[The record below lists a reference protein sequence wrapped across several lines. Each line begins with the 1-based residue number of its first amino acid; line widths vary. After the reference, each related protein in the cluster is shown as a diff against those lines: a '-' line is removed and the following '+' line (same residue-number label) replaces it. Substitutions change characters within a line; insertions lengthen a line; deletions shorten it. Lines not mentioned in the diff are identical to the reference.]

1 VERRSVR
8 LDRGVAGSDYPPNR
22 ARRCAPQATP
32 RVATPPVLRL
42 IATAGPGLLVM
53 LADTDAGNVV
63 TAAQG
68 GAQWGYR
75 LLPLILALVP
85 LLYIVQELTV
95 RLGIHTGRGHG
106 ELIRERFGAG
116 WAWLSTAGL
125 AAATIGSLVTEF
137 TAVAGV
143 GELYG
148 LARDLTLP
156 VAAVALLAVVA
167 TGSYRRVERTAVVI
181 GLFELAFF
189 AVAWAAH
196 PSLKA
201 LARDAVHPPV
211 DNRAFMYL
219 AAAIVGATFN
229 PWMVFYQQSAVV
241 DKGLRPADHP
251 VARWDTAVGAVL
263 TQLLTAAVLV
273 ATASVFAGTGGP
285 PALRNIGDISRA
297 LSPAL
302 GVRLGRLIFGAG
314 VLGASMVAA
323 IVSSLALAWG
333 AGEATGYRR
342 SLECRPFEA
351 GWFYGVYAAA
361 VVGASVV
368 VWRVPDLVWL
378 TIAAQVLNAFLLPL
392 VVGFL
397 VILATRTLPKPLR
410 LRGWYLW
417 VTVGISGMVCILGL
431 FGGISGLV

>member
-1 VERRSVR
+1 MNP
-8 LDRGVAGSDYPPNR
+8 A
-22 ARRCAPQATP
+22 
-32 RVATPPVLRL
+32 LRL
-42 IATAGPGLLVM
+42 VAAWGPGLLVM

-75 LLPLILALVP
+75 LLPLIVALVP
-85 LLYIVQELTV
+85 LLYMVQELTV
-95 RLGIHTGRGHG
+95 RLGIYTGRGHG

-116 WAWLSTAGL
+116 WACLSIAGL
-125 AAATIGSLVTEF
+125 AVATVGSLITEF

-148 LARDLTLP
+148 VPRDLTLP
-156 VAAVALLAVVA
+156 AAAGVLLTVVA

-196 PSLKA
+196 PSLQG
-201 LARDAVHPPV
+201 LARDVTHLPV
-211 DNRAFMYL
+211 DNRAFRYL

-241 DKGLRPADHP
+241 DKNLRPADYAP
-251 VARWDTAVGAVL
+251 ARWDTAVGAIL
-263 TQLLTAAVLV
+263 TQLLTGAVLV
-273 ATASVFAGTGGP
+273 ATASVSLTAGGP
-285 PALRNIGDISRA
+285 ATLHSIGDISRV
-297 LSPAL
+297 LSPVL
-302 GVRLGRLIFGAG
+302 GIRVGRLVFSAG

-342 SLECRPFEA
+342 SLERRPFEA
-351 GWFYGVYAAA
+351 VWFYGLYAACVGGVA
-361 VVGASVV
+361 VL
-368 VWRVPDLVWL
+368 VWQVPNLVWL
-378 TIAAQVLNAFLLPL
+378 TIAAQVINAFLLPL
-392 VVGFL
+392 VIGFL
-397 VILATRTLPKPLR
+397 LALAMSVLPQSLR

-417 VTVGISGMVCILGL
+417 AVIGISAAVAVLGV